1 MADSRKN
8 ILIVFGHHDR
18 QSLNGAM
25 LDIAVEALTNE
36 GHHVV
41 VSDLHAMKFNPV
53 LGRHDVIG
61 KCSDSGSRC
70 HTTKSETCA
79 VRDISL

>member
-1 MADSRKN
+1 MANSRKN

-25 LDIAVEALTNE
+25 LDIAVEVLTNK

-41 VSDLHAMKFNPV
+41 VSDLQAMKFNPV

-61 KCSDSGSRC
+61 KCGIPC
-70 HTTKSETCA
+70 IVLH
-79 VRDISL
+79 VYV